1 MSEKKGPSVFR
12 KILNVLF
19 NIFWAIFGGLGMALS
34 CIGNG
39 IMTCLMIIPIFFG
52 IPLVHFRMVGLAFAP
67 AGKSVKLNF
76 SKAPVRNVFYWIF
89 GGFASALWNYVY
101 GALLCLTIIGILL
114 GLQQF
119 KFAKYFLAPFGA
131 RVLKNGQDLLPDNTK
146 KAAPAPA
153 AAAPAPAPAPAP
165 SKYDDL
171 AKLKTLLDS
180 GVITQEEFDAKKKEI
195 LNS

>member
-19 NIFWAIFGGLGMALS
+19 NIFWAIFGGIGMALS

-39 IMTCLMIIPIFFG
+39 IMTILMIIPIFFG
-52 IPLVHFRMVGLAFAP
+52 IPMVYFRMVGLAFAP
-67 AGKSVKLNF
+67 AGKTVKLNF
-76 SKAPVRNVFYWIF
+76 GKAPVRNVFYWIF
-89 GGFASALWNYVY
+89 GGFFGALWNYVY
-101 GALLCLTIIGILL
+101 GALLCLTIIGIPL

-153 AAAPAPAPAPAP
+153 AAAPAPAPARD
-165 SKYDDL
+165 KYDDL
-171 AKLKTLLDS
+171 AKLKTLLDN
-180 GVITQEEFDAKKKEI
+180 GVISQEEFDAKKKEI